1 MEMNDHMN
9 HLRKHRKVQDFIKTK
24 LWQFKLGEVYRK
36 PVYWIDGERCKG
48 GMNIIW
54 AFMWNVRT

>member
-48 GMNIIW
+48 GMNII
-54 AFMWNVRT
+54 